1 MTINCTNGGIAQDY
15 SQEETRMTNLFN
27 NQNQNDEGVVQ
38 MKGLQP
44 NLGNTEV
51 FSTDDRMSNML
62 YSPKMTRFS
71 VQALMSMQKSHKKFA
86 KEIMK
91 SLYSKFPVYQKFSCD
106 KGNKIDMV
114 WTVGGNTPVVSL
126 LSTEDEKRRLVV
138 STSENGF
145 EFGVDTGKGER
156 YQVVKDLI
164 SLSGKQNNAFMKN
177 AIENNIWVKGDNIV
191 EKGTEGATE
200 FKVFVWS
207 NSNERNVEAVFINAE
222 TFDGNKAFELIDK
235 ISGGSFT
242 AKLKDAIAKN
252 NGEMDFDTF
261 AKLGTRLG
269 ILHTPALAM
278 PVNAGADKGRIIFVD
293 GDLEGPSDFGLD
305 SEYMKAHGAEGSL
318 FDFLN
323 SKGIEIDRN
332 TYDGAVY
339 IALEFLAENF
349 KAMGLS
355 IPTWIVQTMA
365 IQNRSEGLMSKV
377 FGEAMRQEAMEAI
390 HEYAL
395 SLLSAGKVKGVHTIG
410 NDNDPIFM
418 VIDTNGAKL
427 PNMERIL
434 NPDGKGFKTYILNVA
449 KASVSKTSGQMMSKF
464 MALDAETTLAF
475 VEEAAEYKAE
485 EVVGRKFEQRKLTLK
500 FDDNGVPQLEGSMVD
515 KLIAA
520 NTDRAYVDRALNEQL
535 AKDAAKWQD
544 AAVRSGGVEIDTLY
558 HHVLFDT
565 TMMLSVGKIPYV
577 LGFDKDLKAIQ
588 AFSLDVIANKA
599 EEIAEIE
606 NNELLSNKE
615 KKAALDVL
623 LTAVVIKY
631 PTPGREEYEVVRYQT
646 KAEML
651 GLINVAVMK
660 ASATM
665 TDETT
670 TKLTKLLR
678 RYFFETSFG
687 VVKLAPL
694 NILKNKLAGMDTDY
708 DAICSI
714 FEPVLVKLAVDRIHA
729 TGFNGSTVYISYDKD
744 AKIERP
750 LETVVIN
757 EEEIDGE
764 ENVGW

>member
-1 MTINCTNGGIAQDY
+1 
-15 SQEETRMTNLFN
+15 MTNLLSNQTN
-27 NQNQNDEGVVQ
+27 NNNEGVVN
-38 MKGLQP
+38 MNKGLRP
-44 NLGNTEV
+44 NVGNTEV
-51 FSTDDRMSNML
+51 MSTEKLMENVS

-71 VQALMSMQKSHKKFA
+71 VQALVSMQKSHKKFA

-91 SLYSKFPVYQKFSCD
+91 ALYSFFPVYKKFSCD

-114 WTVGGNTPVVSL
+114 YTVGGNTPIVSQLEVEERMNRIVV
-126 LSTEDEKRRLVV
+126 T
-138 STSENGF
+138 TSETGY
-145 EFGVDTGKGER
+145 EFKVDTGKGER
-156 YQVVKDLI
+156 YGIINDVI
-164 SLSGKQNNAFMKN
+164 SVSGKDNNAFMKN
-177 AIENNIWVKGDNIV
+177 AIENKLWIKGEEIV
-191 EKGTEGATE
+191 EKGTEGAVE
-200 FKVFVWS
+200 FKIFVWS
-207 NSNERNVEAVFINAE
+207 NSNDRNVEAIFVNAE
-222 TFDGNKAFELIDK
+222 KFDGNKAFDLIDEV
-235 ISGGSFT
+235 SGGSFT
-242 AKLKDAIAKN
+242 AKIKDAMAKN
-252 NGEMDFDTF
+252 NGEMEFGAF

-278 PVNAGADKGRIIFVD
+278 PVNAGTDNGRIIFVD

-318 FDFLN
+318 FDFLK

-349 KAMGLS
+349 KAMGLE
-355 IPTWIVQTMA
+355 IPSWIVKTIA

-395 SLLSAGKVKGVHTIG
+395 SLLAAGKVKGVHTIG
-410 NDNDPIFM
+410 NEDAPIFM
-418 VIDTNGAKL
+418 IIDTNGAKL
-427 PNMERIL
+427 PNMERVL
-434 NPDGKGFKTYILNVA
+434 TPDGKGFKTYMLNVA
-449 KASVSKTSGQMMSKF
+449 KASISKTSGQMMSKF
-464 MALDAETTLAF
+464 MALDPETTLAF
-475 VEEAAEYKAE
+475 IEEAAEYKAE
-485 EVVGRKFEQRKLTLK
+485 EVVGRKFADRKLTLK

-565 TMMLSVGKIPYV
+565 TLMLSVGKIPYV
-577 LGFDKDLKAIQ
+577 LGFDKTLKAIQ
-588 AFSLDVIANKA
+588 AFSLDVIASKA

-606 NNELLSNKE
+606 NNNELSSKE

-646 KAEML
+646 KTEML

-665 TDETT
+665 DDNSAA
-670 TKLTKLLR
+670 KLTKLLR

-714 FEPVLVKLAVDRIHA
+714 FEPALVKLAVDKIHA

-750 LETVVIN
+750 LETIELN
-757 EEEIDGE
+757 AEEIDGE
-764 ENVGW
+764 ENVSW